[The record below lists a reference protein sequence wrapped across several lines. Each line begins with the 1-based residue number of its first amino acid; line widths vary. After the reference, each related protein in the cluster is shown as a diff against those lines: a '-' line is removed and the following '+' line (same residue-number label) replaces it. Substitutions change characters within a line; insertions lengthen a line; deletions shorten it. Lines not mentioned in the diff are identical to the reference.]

1 MDMCKREDPEINQIQ
16 TQNQAEQ
23 DDRSKKTWKKCPIKM
38 MRTSTRSNSGSSC
51 VSIHTYCTLFP
62 PNKHSICF
70 TTFRLYVETLFHMQL
85 MGYLATGPGGLVIRV
100 PCSRCCSLTSIPLIE
115 NQNPASSHCRLR
127 SPEIRTRGVRLDL
140 WIKTPWKS

>member
-1 MDMCKREDPEINQIQ
+1 MHKREDPEVNQIQ

-23 DDRSKKTWKKCPIKM
+23 DDLSKKTWKKCPIKI
-38 MRTSTRSNSGSSC
+38 MRTTRRSSSESSC

-62 PNKHSICF
+62 PNKRSICF
-70 TTFRLYVETLFHMQL
+70 TTFRLCVEARFHMQL
-85 MGYLATGPGGLVIRV
+85 TGYWPLVPGGLVIGDPRSH
-100 PCSRCCSLTSIPLIE
+100 CYSLTSIPLTE

-127 SPEIRTRGVRLDL
+127 SPEIRTSGARLDL